1 VSSSKTYLVGG
12 AVRDDLLGVKPRE
25 KDWVVVGAT
34 PEELLDQGFRQVGA
48 SFPVFIHPKTG
59 EEHALARTEKKAGR
73 GYHGFSVDFHPGV
86 SLEEDLERRDLTI
99 NAMARD
105 ESGSI
110 IDPFGGQADLE
121 ARVLRHVSPAFSE
134 DPLRVLRVAR
144 FASRLAN
151 FDFEVDPETLELMR
165 KITSSGELQ
174 DLAAERVWYEIS
186 GALATSRPS
195 RFVEVLRTCGALKV
209 LLPEIDA
216 LFGIPQVEKY
226 HPEVDTGVH
235 VMMAID
241 CAASLADGKPDA
253 EVVFAVL
260 MHDLGKALTREDLLP
275 SHRGHEVAGL
285 PLVKS
290 VCERLKAPG
299 DYRDLALIVC
309 EHHLRCHRLL
319 EMRPETVMR
328 LIEAA
333 DFLRRPQRVEGFL
346 AACESD
352 YRGRLGLS
360 EREYPQAEFLRQ
372 AVKVVLSL
380 RVADLESD
388 ATGPQLGEAL
398 RRARVEAIAGLVR
411 DQGAQ

>member
-1 VSSSKTYLVGG
+1 MSSSKTYLVGG

-186 GALATSRPS
+186 GALATSCPS